1 MQHPA
6 GYRLDPGGLLG
17 IVSPVEA
24 PFGPEGSPHHIEEPA
39 SSDYV
44 LIEADSE
51 SLRSM
56 ITTLMDQNKR
66 LQVLVADLLIKNQC
80 LRAGWALKS
89 DCFSRTVCFG
99 DVLASLRIE

>member
-1 MQHPA
+1 MKSSSKGRQ
-6 GYRLDPGGLLG
+6 G
-17 IVSPVEA
+17 V
-24 PFGPEGSPHHIEEPA
+24 

-56 ITTLMDQNKR
+56 ITTLMEQNNR
-66 LQVLVADLLIKNQC
+66 LHVLVADLLIKNQC
-80 LRAGWALKS
+80 LRAGLALKS

>member
-1 MQHPA
+1 MQMPCFGIFRFGTTVAVTRSVRRQGKEVRHEKAPTKA
-6 GYRLDPGGLLG
+6 GR
-17 IVSPVEA
+17 
-24 PFGPEGSPHHIEEPA
+24 A

-56 ITTLMDQNKR
+56 ITTLMDQNK
-66 LQVLVADLLIKNQC
+66 QVLVAELLIKNQC
-80 LRAGWALKS
+80 LRARLALKS

-99 DVLASLRIE
+99 DVLASLRI

>member
-1 MQHPA
+1 MK
-6 GYRLDPGGLLG
+6 
-17 IVSPVEA
+17 
-24 PFGPEGSPHHIEEPA
+24 GSNKGKQGA

-66 LQVLVADLLIKNQC
+66 SQVLVADLLIKNQC
-80 LRAGWALKS
+80 LRAGLAVKS
-89 DCFSRTVCFG
+89 DCFSRTVCFD